1 MNQNNVSVFQ
11 QIFERYEDDP
21 VGFCTDILG
30 VEPQE
35 WQAELLRAVANPEVR
50 QASCVSGH
58 GTGKS
63 SAASWAM
70 IWHMLT
76 RYPQKTLVTAPTSGQ
91 LYDALFAEFKTW
103 IKKLPDAL
111 QQQLIVKQDRV
122 ELAGAPSE
130 SFCAAKLSRPEQP
143 EALAGAHSENILLI
157 ADEASGVPE
166 QVFESA
172 LGSTSGSNSTFLL
185 LGNGVRSSGFFYD
198 THHRLKPYWTTFRI
212 SCLDSPLVSPAYVEE
227 MRLKYGGEESNAFR
241 VRVLGLFP
249 KSDDD
254 TVIAMEHVELA
265 RHRKVYQP
273 RETPII
279 IAADIARFGDDSTVA
294 VVRQGRR
301 VLEVH
306 SWKKLDLMQT
316 SGRLVELYQRD
327 WYLPVE
333 EILVDSVGLGSGVL
347 DRLRELGL
355 PARGVNVGEAPSMS
369 EKYAN
374 LRAELWFELAD
385 WFKGEVS
392 IPDNEELVRDLV
404 ATRYNYRSNGT
415 LAIESKAETKKRL
428 GHSPDF
434 ADALM
439 ISMSSRAIDARGQ
452 YRRHKVRTKKR
463 MVANVC

>member
-198 THHRLKPYWTTFRI
+198 THHRLKPYWKTFRI

-227 MRLKYGGEESNAFR
+227 MRLKYGGDESNAFR
-241 VRVLGLFP
+241 IRVLGLFP

-428 GHSPDF
+428 GHSPDY

-439 ISMSSRAIDARGQ
+439 ISMASRAIDARGQ

>member
-1 MNQNNVSVFQ
+1 MNQSNVSVFQ

-103 IKKLPDAL
+103 IKKLPEPL

-333 EILVDSVGLGSGVL
+333 EVLIDSVGLGSGVL

-369 EKYAN
+369 EKFAN

-439 ISMSSRAIDARGQ
+439 ISMASRAIDARGQ

>member
-1 MNQNNVSVFQ
+1 MNQSNVSVFQ
-11 QIFERYEDDP
+11 QIFDRYENDP

-35 WQAELLRAVANPEVR
+35 WQAELLRAVADPEVR
-50 QASCVSGH
+50 QCSTVSGH

-103 IKKLPDAL
+103 IKKLPDPL

-198 THHRLKPYWTTFRI
+198 THHRLKPYWKTFRI

-227 MRLKYGGEESNAFR
+227 MRLKYGGEESTPFR

-333 EILVDSVGLGSGVL
+333 EVLIDSVGLGSGVL

-428 GHSPDF
+428 GHSPDY

-439 ISMSSRAIDARGQ
+439 ISMASRAIDARGQ

-463 MVANVC
+463 IIANVC